1 MVTWC
6 TSIFYQTKKENTWD
20 GFKWRSHRIFH
31 WKYQYSL
38 FKSGLKTEESV
49 NIIYKASALSDNRL
63 IPVDQLSN
71 CHRTT
76 VRVGET

>member
-1 MVTWC
+1 
-6 TSIFYQTKKENTWD
+6 
-20 GFKWRSHRIFH
+20 
-31 WKYQYSL
+31 
-38 FKSGLKTEESV
+38 LKTEESV

-76 VRVGET
+76 VRVGETWKK